1 MKKLL
6 FCGDV
11 NSQWDALLDRLT
23 KLQASA
29 HGPFDGLF
37 CVGSFFK
44 NEDEFF
50 DMASKLEFPLPVFVA
65 DRTGYS
71 EDFSAPKNVL
81 FLPPVGLES
90 ILGLTVG
97 VLGRGVSA
105 SSNNNQHA
113 ADIAQLLSKASAST
127 YRGCDILITVDWPK
141 DVLQFVPQE

>member
-6 FCGDV
+6 FCGDI
-11 NSQWDALLDRLT
+11 NSQWATLLDRLN

-50 DMASKLEFPLPVFVA
+50 DMAPKLDFPLPVFVA
-65 DRTGYS
+65 DRSGYS
-71 EDFSAPKNVL
+71 DDFNAPRNVV
-81 FLPPVGLES
+81 FLPSSGMEH
-90 ILGLTVG
+90 ILGMTVAT
-97 VLGRGVSA
+97 LGRGVSA
-105 SSNNNQHA
+105 TSHA
-113 ADIAQLLSKASAST
+113 AEVAELLGKASANG

-141 DVLQFVPQE
+141 DVLQFVPEE